1 MNKVETTGHYRW
13 VICALLFFA
22 ATVNYIDRQVL
33 SILAPDLQKNIG
45 WSEVDYGNIV
55 FSFQIAYALMLLAVG
70 RVIDRIGTR
79 LGFALAIAWWSI
91 AAMGH
96 ALAGSVLAF
105 SFWRFLLGAGEAANF
120 PASIKTVAEWFP
132 KQERALMTGIF
143 NSGTNIG
150 AILAPIFV
158 PLIALRWG
166 WQAAFILTGS
176 LGFLWLA
183 IWLIFYRRP
192 EEHPRLSSLE
202 LAYIRS
208 DPPDTEARFPWLPL
222 MRHRQ
227 LWAFALGK
235 FLTDPIWWF
244 YLYWL
249 PKFLN
254 STHGVKTI
262 EMMPYLVT
270 VYLIADVGSIAGG
283 WVSSAFLKRGWSVNK
298 SRKTAMLI
306 CAVCVTPVV
315 LASQTKSLWI
325 AVLLVSLAAG
335 AHQGWSANLFTL
347 SSDMFPRKAV
357 ASVVGIGGFAGA
369 LGGMLIAKVAG
380 YVLQWYG
387 SYTPMFLIASLAYLV
402 ALSVIQGLSP
412 RLLPV
417 EVEAAVNQKGY

>member
-1 MNKVETTGHYRW
+1 MSKIERTGHYRW
-13 VICALLFFA
+13 VVCALLFFA

-33 SILAPDLQKNIG
+33 SILAPDLQKDIG
-45 WSEVDYGNIV
+45 WSEIDYGNIV
-55 FSFQIAYALMLLAVG
+55 FSFQVAYALVLLAAG

-79 LGFALAIAWWSI
+79 LGFALAISWWSV

-96 ALAGSVLAF
+96 ALAKSVLAF
-105 SFWRFLLGAGEAANF
+105 SCWRFLLGAGEAGNF

-158 PLIALRWG
+158 PLIALYWG
-166 WQAAFILTGS
+166 WQAAFISTGS

-183 IWLIFYRRP
+183 LWLVLYRRP
-192 EEHPRLSSLE
+192 ENHPSLSSQE

-208 DPPDTEARFPWLPL
+208 DPPDPEARLPWLPL
-222 MRHRQ
+222 LRHRQ

-254 STHGVKTI
+254 SVHGVKTI
-262 EMMPYLVT
+262 EMMRYLVT

-283 WVSSAFLKRGWSVNK
+283 WVSSAFLKQGWSINQ

-306 CAVCVTPVV
+306 CAICVTPVV
-315 LASQTKSLWI
+315 LASQTKSLWG

-347 SSDMFPRKAV
+347 SSDLFPRNAV

-369 LGGMLIAKVAG
+369 LGGMLIAKAAG
-380 YVLQWYG
+380 FVLQWYG

-402 ALSVIQGLSP
+402 ALFVIQGLSP

-417 EVEAAVNQKGY
+417 EVEATVNREGY